1 MELKDF
7 KNRNVS
13 DRYVTVQEDNYPKTS
28 WDLFKQVLTRSVK
41 GELFVGM
48 RITFGVMY
56 RALFKGEMA
65 TVQYPKEKLPIGP
78 RYSAVHKLLR
88 LLESG
93 EERCIGCGLCEKIC
107 IANCIRMET
116 KIDENSRKAVTQYT
130 INMGR
135 CIFCGYC
142 AEVCPELAI
151 VHGGRYENASE
162 QRAHFSLKEDIL
174 TSANGLCEKICI
186 ANCIRMETR
195 IDENS
200 RKEVLQYTINMG
212 RCIFCGYCA
221 EVCPELAIVHG
232 GRYENSSEQRAH
244 FSLKED
250 ILTSADGLGMQLEFQ
265 GFGSVS
271 SDADKKIKKTPLSY

>member
-1 MELKDF
+1 MELKEF
-7 KNRNVS
+7 KNRNIS
-13 DRYVTVQEDNYPKTS
+13 EDYVCIQEDNYPKTS
-28 WDLFKQVLTRSVK
+28 WEAFKQVATRSVK
-41 GELFVGM
+41 GELFTGL
-48 RITFGVMY
+48 RITFGIMY
-56 RALFKGEMA
+56 RALFKNEMA

-78 RYSAVHKLLR
+78 RYRAVHKLLR

-116 KIDENSRKAVTQYT
+116 RIDENSRKEVMEYT

-174 TSANGLCEKICI
+174 TSANGLG
-186 ANCIRMETR
+186 A
-195 IDENS
+195 
-200 RKEVLQYTINMG
+200 
-212 RCIFCGYCA
+212 
-221 EVCPELAIVHG
+221 
-232 GRYENSSEQRAH
+232 
-244 FSLKED
+244 
-250 ILTSADGLGMQLEFQ
+250 QLEFD
-265 GFGSVS
+265 GYGSVS